1 MRRCISEPT
10 IRFPRPAPRSVATS
24 AFTTP
29 GALIR
34 ALTGRR
40 QTMLT
45 SLACRTS
52 WQAGPGRRST
62 YQNRNAVQTNRA
74 TADFNGILVR
84 NGIAISMDG
93 KGAWRDNVFIE
104 RVWRS
109 VKYEEVYL
117 RAYDT
122 VSEPRASIGLPSGFS
137 TDLRP
142 HSSLDRQTPDYA
154 YFTLDAAVDPCALPP
169 NRRI

>member
-29 GALIR
+29 GALTR

-52 WQAGPGRRST
+52 RQPEPGRRST

-74 TADFNGILVR
+74 TAVFGSGTRSDPDVPRVDIKSLHAKIGELTLENDFLEGAL
-84 NGIAISMDG
+84 G
-93 KGAWRDNVFIE
+93 KA
-104 RVWRS
+104 
-109 VKYEEVYL
+109 
-117 RAYDT
+117 
-122 VSEPRASIGLPSGFS
+122 GLLSAK
-137 TDLRP
+137 R
-142 HSSLDRQTPDYA
+142 
-154 YFTLDAAVDPCALPP
+154 
-169 NRRI
+169 

>member
-10 IRFPRPAPRSVATS
+10 IRLPRPAPRSVATS

-52 WQAGPGRRST
+52 RQAGPGRPSP

-74 TADFNGILVR
+74 AADHAMLEQ
-84 NGIAISMDG
+84 G
-93 KGAWRDNVFIE
+93 KIIYDALYTWCRDLQD
-104 RVWRS
+104 
-109 VKYEEVYL
+109 EV
-117 RAYDT
+117 
-122 VSEPRASIGLPSGFS
+122 
-137 TDLRP
+137 
-142 HSSLDRQTPDYA
+142 H
-154 YFTLDAAVDPCALPP
+154 
-169 NRRI
+169 NW

>member
-52 WQAGPGRRST
+52 RHPEPGRRSP

-74 TADFNGILVR
+74 TAGPIIPGDLQRLINIASSSTGPIVDIYLNSAGGEVAEGLGITDYIGGMGAATAVPTNGLCTSIC
-84 NGIAISMDG
+84 AIIYFAG
-93 KGAWRDNVFIE
+93 RA
-104 RVWRS
+104 
-109 VKYEEVYL
+109 KY
-117 RAYDT
+117 
-122 VSEPRASIGLPSGFS
+122 IG
-137 TDLRP
+137 
-142 HSSLDRQTPDYA
+142 
-154 YFTLDAAVDPCALPP
+154 
-169 NRRI
+169 

>member
-52 WQAGPGRRST
+52 RQPEPGRRST

-74 TADFNGILVR
+74 TAECVL
-84 NGIAISMDG
+84 
-93 KGAWRDNVFIE
+93 GAAVAWALALELAMGFLLRLGAFE
-104 RVWRS
+104 RLHLGLG
-109 VKYEEVYL
+109 EHQALL
-117 RAYDT
+117 RHLGFQSLQPVLHGGQVVA
-122 VSEPRASIGLPSGFS
+122 LP
-137 TDLRP
+137 
-142 HSSLDRQTPDYA
+142 
-154 YFTLDAAVDPCALPP
+154 DAAYAGRGDGLTALGQLIGDPAADPRP
-169 NRRI
+169 AGRRP

>member
-52 WQAGPGRRST
+52 RQPEPGRRST

-74 TADFNGILVR
+74 TAGNGTPM
-84 NGIAISMDG
+84 A
-93 KGAWRDNVFIE
+93 
-104 RVWRS
+104 VWREG
-109 VKYEEVYL
+109 VARVLGRADVDMTL
-117 RAYDT
+117 R
-122 VSEPRASIGLPSGFS
+122 
-137 TDLRP
+137 
-142 HSSLDRQTPDYA
+142 LDNAR
-154 YFTLDAAVDPCALPP
+154 ALPTYP
-169 NRRI
+169 QPPQQQQAA